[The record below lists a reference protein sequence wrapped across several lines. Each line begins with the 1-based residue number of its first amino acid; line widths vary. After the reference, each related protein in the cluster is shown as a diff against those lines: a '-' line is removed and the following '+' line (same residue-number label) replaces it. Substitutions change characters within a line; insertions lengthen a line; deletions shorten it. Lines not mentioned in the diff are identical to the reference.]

1 MLADLADRAAALA
14 PPYEYGHTL
23 TNRAGDFDQILHA
36 MAEYMVNPDT
46 ATLAPFDYA
55 MPEMAAVGWMAG
67 GYEAE
72 GPFGRGWYAS
82 TRVFLVWAPWWQVHS
97 PYLLMT
103 TPMKMVAD
111 GATVDEIPEHV
122 SDCGLR
128 SNRTMNDAIRGA
140 LPHADGAL
148 EGLLVSNIVVNS

>member
-1 MLADLADRAAALA
+1 MADVTAPKLGMTMGEALANLSPVFSIPSKTAVLADLADRAAALA

-72 GPFGRGWYAS
+72 GRSAGAGTPPRGCSSSGRRGGRS
-82 TRVFLVWAPWWQVHS
+82 TP
-97 PYLLMT
+97 PTY
-103 TPMKMVAD
+103 
-111 GATVDEIPEHV
+111 
-122 SDCGLR
+122 
-128 SNRTMNDAIRGA
+128 
-140 LPHADGAL
+140 
-148 EGLLVSNIVVNS
+148 